1 MTWAEFEEKE
11 FEVAAAVELAHGPTG
26 YGPVFSS
33 GQVLE
38 KLLGYDAAS
47 APPHDHV
54 IWQILAVP
62 RPRGVQL
69 VSGYWQTGMRP
80 PASRLPAAPISLV
93 VQYKRPEFLY
103 GGRAKQWR
111 LWHEPYLRFTV
122 AARQQS
128 VLLRLDRQLGSE
140 ALVRYAAPAF
150 WQRGEFDAALLSRSM
165 LTQTGFVSPERL
177 AGHRVWTY
185 VAPGQDGRPNPSGR
199 PTRFEV
205 LDELLG
211 SRERSVLPPT
221 SGTELV
227 VREGLQAHLR
237 RVAGAAR
244 EREPRL
250 RRAVDAWAADLR
262 EQVPELEPQPRASV
276 VDLATIATVISAYGA
291 AWYLV

>member
-11 FEVAAAVELAHGPTG
+11 FEVAAAVELAHSATG

-38 KLLGYDAAS
+38 KLLGYDATA
-47 APPHDHV
+47 APPADHL

-62 RPRGVQL
+62 RPRGVTL
-69 VSGYWQTGMRP
+69 ISGYWQAGMRP
-80 PASRLPAAPISLV
+80 PASKLPTAPISLV
-93 VQYKRPEFLY
+93 LQYKRPEYLY
-103 GGRAKQWR
+103 GARAKQWR
-111 LWHEPYLRFTV
+111 LWYEPYLRFTI

-150 WQRGEFDAALLSRSM
+150 WRRGEFDAALLSRSV

-177 AGHRVWTY
+177 SGHRVWTY
-185 VAPGQDGRPNPSGR
+185 VAPGQNGRANPGGK
-199 PTRFEV
+199 PTRFE
-205 LDELLG
+205 LLGELLG
-211 SRERSVLPPT
+211 SRERARLQST
-221 SGTELV
+221 RGHELV
-227 VREGLQAHLR
+227 VHEGLEGHVR

-250 RRAVDAWAADLR
+250 RRALDSWAADLR
-262 EQVPELEPQPRASV
+262 EQVPELEPRRQARV
-276 VDLATIATVISAYGA
+276 VDLATITTVVGAYGA
-291 AWYLV
+291 SWYLV